1 MMVFYYQNG
10 KFTTHVPCAIVIGH
24 RQNPVPGLASRITKR
39 RTTRALRVFLC
50 TRSDAPIQWWVG
62 WAGVRKDAGIRLGRY
77 ANSVQFTT
85 SNWRCGGDN
94 STKRGIT
101 MNTKPSIFNFESDSA
116 IRAIMIDGNP
126 WFFASDVCRAIGIA
140 NHRDA
145 VRKLDD
151 DEKGVGSTDTLGG
164 EQESVIISES
174 GLYTL
179 ILRCRDA
186 VTPGTIP
193 YRFRKWVT
201 SEVLPQIRKTGR
213 YVREELSQTD
223 KARMLAQEMTSS
235 MLPAIMDALQ
245 VEQKHYTFPL
255 NRRYQDHIHSPDGL
269 RELAKS
275 SMVMKLLRE
284 LDADGHDVS
293 GAAAEVT
300 AMLSYIVGIGAV
312 LRDIETHAQYVM
324 AKAKGC

>member
-1 MMVFYYQNG
+1 MVINL
-10 KFTTHVPCAIVIGH
+10 TTKV
-24 RQNPVPGLASRITKR
+24 
-39 RTTRALRVFLC
+39 
-50 TRSDAPIQWWVG
+50 
-62 WAGVRKDAGIRLGRY
+62 
-77 ANSVQFTT
+77 
-85 SNWRCGGDN
+85 
-94 STKRGIT
+94 IT
-101 MNTKPSIFNFESDSA
+101 MNTKPAVFSFESESN
-116 IRAIMIDGNP
+116 IRAILINGEP
-126 WFFASDVCRAIGIA
+126 WFVAIDVIKALQLTNPTMSLKA
-140 NHRDA
+140 
-145 VRKLDD
+145 LDE
-151 DEKGVGSTDTLGG
+151 DERSKFNLGRQG
-164 EQESVIISES
+164 NTNIISES

-213 YVREELSQTD
+213 YVREELSQAD

-235 MLPAIMDALQ
+235 MLPAIIDALQ

-284 LDADGHDVS
+284 LDTDGHDVS

-324 AKAKGC
+324 AKAKGY

>member
-1 MMVFYYQNG
+1 
-10 KFTTHVPCAIVIGH
+10 
-24 RQNPVPGLASRITKR
+24 
-39 RTTRALRVFLC
+39 
-50 TRSDAPIQWWVG
+50 
-62 WAGVRKDAGIRLGRY
+62 
-77 ANSVQFTT
+77 
-85 SNWRCGGDN
+85 
-94 STKRGIT
+94 
-101 MNTKPSIFNFESDSA
+101 MNTKPAVFSFESESN
-116 IRAIMIDGNP
+116 IRAILINGEP
-126 WFFASDVCRAIGIA
+126 WFVAIDVIKALQLTNPTMSLKA
-140 NHRDA
+140 
-145 VRKLDD
+145 LDE
-151 DEKGVGSTDTLGG
+151 DERSKFNLGRQG
-164 EQESVIISES
+164 NTNIISES

-201 SEVLPQIRKTGR
+201 SEVLPQIRKNGR
-213 YVREELSQTD
+213 YVREELSPAD

-300 AMLSYIVGIGAV
+300 AMLSYIVGIGTV

-324 AKAKGC
+324 AKAKGY

>member
-1 MMVFYYQNG
+1 
-10 KFTTHVPCAIVIGH
+10 
-24 RQNPVPGLASRITKR
+24 
-39 RTTRALRVFLC
+39 
-50 TRSDAPIQWWVG
+50 
-62 WAGVRKDAGIRLGRY
+62 
-77 ANSVQFTT
+77 
-85 SNWRCGGDN
+85 
-94 STKRGIT
+94 
-101 MNTKPSIFNFESDSA
+101 MNTKPAVFSFESESN
-116 IRAIMIDGNP
+116 IRAILINGEP
-126 WFFASDVCRAIGIA
+126 WFVAIDVIKALQLTNPTMSLKA
-140 NHRDA
+140 
-145 VRKLDD
+145 LDE
-151 DEKGVGSTDTLGG
+151 DERSKFNLGRQG
-164 EQESVIISES
+164 NTNIISES

-213 YVREELSQTD
+213 YVREELSQAD

-324 AKAKGC
+324 AKANGY

>member
-1 MMVFYYQNG
+1 
-10 KFTTHVPCAIVIGH
+10 
-24 RQNPVPGLASRITKR
+24 
-39 RTTRALRVFLC
+39 
-50 TRSDAPIQWWVG
+50 
-62 WAGVRKDAGIRLGRY
+62 
-77 ANSVQFTT
+77 
-85 SNWRCGGDN
+85 
-94 STKRGIT
+94 
-101 MNTKPSIFNFESDSA
+101 MNTKPAVFSFESESN
-116 IRAIMIDGNP
+116 IRAILIDGEP
-126 WFFASDVCRAIGIA
+126 WFVAIDVIKALQLTNPTMSLKA
-140 NHRDA
+140 
-145 VRKLDD
+145 LDE
-151 DEKGVGSTDTLGG
+151 DERSKFNLGRQG
-164 EQESVIISES
+164 NTNIISES

-213 YVREELSQTD
+213 YVREELSQAD

-255 NRRYQDHIHSPDGL
+255 NRRNQDHIHSPDGL

-324 AKAKGC
+324 AKAKGY

>member
-1 MMVFYYQNG
+1 MVINL
-10 KFTTHVPCAIVIGH
+10 TTKV
-24 RQNPVPGLASRITKR
+24 
-39 RTTRALRVFLC
+39 
-50 TRSDAPIQWWVG
+50 
-62 WAGVRKDAGIRLGRY
+62 
-77 ANSVQFTT
+77 
-85 SNWRCGGDN
+85 
-94 STKRGIT
+94 IT
-101 MNTKPSIFNFESDSA
+101 MNTKPAVFSFESESN
-116 IRAIMIDGNP
+116 IRAILINGEP
-126 WFFASDVCRAIGIA
+126 WFVAIDVIKALQLTNPTMSLKA
-140 NHRDA
+140 
-145 VRKLDD
+145 LDE
-151 DEKGVGSTDTLGG
+151 DERSKFNLGRQG
-164 EQESVIISES
+164 NTNIISES

-213 YVREELSQTD
+213 YVREELSQAD

-324 AKAKGC
+324 AKAKGY

>member
-1 MMVFYYQNG
+1 MTCTKSTSVF
-10 KFTTHVPCAIVIGH
+10 
-24 RQNPVPGLASRITKR
+24 S
-39 RTTRALRVFLC
+39 
-50 TRSDAPIQWWVG
+50 
-62 WAGVRKDAGIRLGRY
+62 
-77 ANSVQFTT
+77 
-85 SNWRCGGDN
+85 
-94 STKRGIT
+94 
-101 MNTKPSIFNFESDSA
+101 FESQAD
-116 IRAIMIDGNP
+116 IRAIIIDGAP
-126 WFFASDVCRAIGIA
+126 WFIALDVCHALGIA
-140 NHRDA
+140 NNRDA
-145 VRKLDD
+145 LLKLDD
-151 DEKGVGSTDTLGG
+151 DEKNTVALTDGKRGNPNTL
-164 EQESVIISES
+164 IISES

-213 YVREELSQTD
+213 YVREELSQAD

-300 AMLSYIVGIGAV
+300 AMISYIVGIGAV

-324 AKAKGC
+324 AKAKGY

>member
-1 MMVFYYQNG
+1 
-10 KFTTHVPCAIVIGH
+10 
-24 RQNPVPGLASRITKR
+24 
-39 RTTRALRVFLC
+39 
-50 TRSDAPIQWWVG
+50 
-62 WAGVRKDAGIRLGRY
+62 
-77 ANSVQFTT
+77 
-85 SNWRCGGDN
+85 
-94 STKRGIT
+94 
-101 MNTKPSIFNFESDSA
+101 MNTKPSVFSFESVCN
-116 IRAIMIDGNP
+116 IRMFMINGEP
-126 WFFASDVCRAIGIA
+126 WFVTKDICDALNIDVTQA
-140 NHRDA
+140 
-145 VRKLDD
+145 RKLDK
-151 DEKGVGSTDTLGG
+151 KGWNKKGLYSIQTPGG
-164 EQESVIISES
+164 KQELSVVSES
-174 GLYTL
+174 GLY
-179 ILRCRDA
+179 IIMLRCKEA
-186 VTPGTIP
+186 MTEGTRAF
-193 YRFRKWVT
+193 RFLEWVT
-201 SEVLPQIRKTGR
+201 GEVLPQIRKTGR
-213 YVREELSQTD
+213 YVREELSPAD

-324 AKAKGC
+324 AKAKGY

>member
-1 MMVFYYQNG
+1 MVINL
-10 KFTTHVPCAIVIGH
+10 TTKV
-24 RQNPVPGLASRITKR
+24 
-39 RTTRALRVFLC
+39 
-50 TRSDAPIQWWVG
+50 
-62 WAGVRKDAGIRLGRY
+62 
-77 ANSVQFTT
+77 
-85 SNWRCGGDN
+85 
-94 STKRGIT
+94 IT
-101 MNTKPSIFNFESDSA
+101 MNTKPAVFSFESESN
-116 IRAIMIDGNP
+116 IRAILIDGEP
-126 WFFASDVCRAIGIA
+126 WFVAIDVIKALQLTNPTMSLKA
-140 NHRDA
+140 
-145 VRKLDD
+145 LDE
-151 DEKGVGSTDTLGG
+151 DERSKFNLGRQG
-164 EQESVIISES
+164 NTNIISES

-213 YVREELSQTD
+213 YVREELSQAD

-300 AMLSYIVGIGAV
+300 TMLSYIVGIGAV

-324 AKAKGC
+324 VKAKGY